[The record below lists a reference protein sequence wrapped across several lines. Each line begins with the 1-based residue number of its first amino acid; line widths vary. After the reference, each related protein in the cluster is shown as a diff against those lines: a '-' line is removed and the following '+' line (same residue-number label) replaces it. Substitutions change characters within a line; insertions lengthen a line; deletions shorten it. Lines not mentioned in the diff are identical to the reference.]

1 MSRNLVVTT
10 TSWKALIESLKA
22 NSKHGYNRLESL
34 KQADGYFTA
43 VLCQNTDA
51 NYLERLKIVT
61 GHSETGDEEDVEHAL
76 YFLCTNLVPFPPK
89 LLERINS
96 VLELA
101 KENKLVDTDPV
112 ISTKLKRTTR
122 SKK

>member
-1 MSRNLVVTT
+1 MSRNLVITT
-10 TSWKALIESLKA
+10 KSWKALIESVKGYS
-22 NSKHGYNRLESL
+22 NHGYNKLESL
-34 KQADGYFTA
+34 KQVDRYFTA
-43 VLCQNTDA
+43 VLCQETDA
-51 NYLERLKIVT
+51 SYLERLKIVT
-61 GHSETGDEEDVEHAL
+61 GEEEDVEHAL

-101 KENKLVDTDPV
+101 KENKLADTDPV
-112 ISTKLKRTTR
+112 ISTKNRPTR

>member
-1 MSRNLVVTT
+1 MSRNLVITT
-10 TSWKALIESLKA
+10 KSWKALIESLKGNA
-22 NSKHGYNRLESL
+22 KHGYNKLESL
-34 KQADGYFTA
+34 KQADEYFTA
-43 VLCQNTDA
+43 VLCQETDA
-51 NYLERLKIVT
+51 SYLERLKIVT
-61 GHSETGDEEDVEHAL
+61 GEEKDVEYAL

-101 KENKLVDTDPV
+101 KENKLADTDTV
-112 ISTKLKRTTR
+112 ISTKIKRTTR

>member
-1 MSRNLVVTT
+1 MKQLVVTT
-10 TSWKALIESLKA
+10 TSWKALIESLKG
-22 NSKHGYNRLESL
+22 NSKHSYNKLESL
-34 KQADGYFTA
+34 KHDGVYYTA
-43 VLCQNTDA
+43 ILCQNTDA

-61 GHSETGDEEDVEHAL
+61 GEEEDVEHAL

-112 ISTKLKRTTR
+112 ISTKNRPTR

>member
-1 MSRNLVVTT
+1 MSRNLVITT
-10 TSWKALIESLKA
+10 KSWKALIESLNGNA
-22 NSKHGYNRLESL
+22 KHGYNRLESL
-34 KQADGYFTA
+34 KQVDGYFTA
-43 VLCQNTDA
+43 VLCQETDA
-51 NYLERLKIVT
+51 NHLERLKIV
-61 GHSETGDEEDVEHAL
+61 TGDEEDVEHAL

-101 KENKLVDTDPV
+101 KENKLADTEPV
-112 ISTKLKRTTR
+112 ISTKMKRTTR

>member
-1 MSRNLVVTT
+1 MSRNLVITT
-10 TSWKALIESLKA
+10 KSWKALIESLNG
-22 NSKHGYNRLESL
+22 NSKHGYNKLESL
-34 KQADGYFTA
+34 KHDGVYFTA

-101 KENKLVDTDPV
+101 KENKLADTDPV

>member
-1 MSRNLVVTT
+1 MKNLVISTK
-10 TSWKALIESLKA
+10 SWKALIESLKGNA
-22 NSKHGYNRLESL
+22 KHGYNKLESL

-43 VLCQNTDA
+43 VLCQDVDSA
-51 NYLERLKIVT
+51 YVERLKIVT
-61 GHSETGDEEDVEHAL
+61 GEEVDTEHSL
-76 YFLCTNLVPFPPK
+76 YFLCTNIVPFPPK

-101 KENKLVDTDPV
+101 KENKLADTDPV
-112 ISTKLKRTTR
+112 ISTKIKRPTR

>member
-1 MSRNLVVTT
+1 MTKELVITTKEWGALVECLKGNLKFGY
-10 TSWKALIESLKA
+10 SKLK
-22 NSKHGYNRLESL
+22 SL
-34 KQADGYFTA
+34 KQVDGYFTA
-43 VLCQNTDA
+43 VLCQESDA
-51 NYLERLKIVT
+51 SYLERLKIVT

-101 KENKLVDTDPV
+101 KENKLADTDPV

>member
-1 MSRNLVVTT
+1 MSRNLVITT
-10 TSWKALIESLKA
+10 KSWKALIESLNGNA
-22 NSKHGYNRLESL
+22 KHGYNKLESL

-51 NYLERLKIVT
+51 SYLERLKIVT
-61 GHSETGDEEDVEHAL
+61 GHSETGEEDVEHAL

-96 VLELA
+96 LLELT
-101 KENKLVDTDPV
+101 KENKLADTDPV
-112 ISTKLKRTTR
+112 ISTKLKRTPR
-122 SKK
+122 GKK

>member
-1 MSRNLVVTT
+1 MNRTLVITT
-10 TSWKALIESLKA
+10 KSWKALIESLKA

-34 KQADGYFTA
+34 KHDGVYYTA
-43 VLCQNTDA
+43 ILCQNTDA

-61 GHSETGDEEDVEHAL
+61 GDEEDVEHAL
-76 YFLCTNLVPFPPK
+76 YFLCTNIVPFPPK

-101 KENKLVDTDPV
+101 KENKLADTEPV
-112 ISTKLKRTTR
+112 ISTKIKRTTR

>member
-1 MSRNLVVTT
+1 MSRNLVITT
-10 TSWKALIESLKA
+10 KSWKALIESLKG

-51 NYLERLKIVT
+51 SYLERLKIVT
-61 GHSETGDEEDVEHAL
+61 GDEDETGALL
-76 YFLCTNLVPFPPK
+76 YFLNLQPQPITLQLTPEVV
-89 LLERINS
+89 E
-96 VLELA
+96 
-101 KENKLVDTDPV
+101 PV
-112 ISTKLKRTTR
+112 QTEAVVTKIKRTTR

>member
-1 MSRNLVVTT
+1 MKNLVITT
-10 TSWKALIESLKA
+10 KSWKALIESLKA
-22 NSKHGYNRLESL
+22 NSKHGYNKLESL

-43 VLCQNTDA
+43 VLCQDVDA
-51 NYLERLKIVT
+51 NYLERLRIVT
-61 GHSETGDEEDVEHAL
+61 GEEEDTEHAL

-96 VLELA
+96 VLEIA
-101 KENKLVDTDPV
+101 KENKLEDTEPV
-112 ISTKLKRTTR
+112 ISTKIKRTNR

>member
-1 MSRNLVVTT
+1 MKQLVTTT

-34 KQADGYFTA
+34 KHDGVYYTA
-43 VLCQNTDA
+43 ILCQDIDVS
-51 NYLERLKIVT
+51 YVERLKIVT
-61 GHSETGDEEDVEHAL
+61 GHSETGEEEDIEHAL

-101 KENKLVDTDPV
+101 KENKLADANPT
-112 ISTKLKRTTR
+112 ISTKNRPSR